1 VAHSRHYSWFS
12 SPFVNSFAL
21 LSDDPGVNAAVVFVH
36 GFLGDPHDTFYAFQD
51 MVMSHPTAQT
61 FWSKRDLFFFTYPSF
76 RNGIETSARSL
87 LDFLTLIFSKAADSL
102 SSITRS
108 ASVPPSLRFL
118 DLPARTYSGL
128 VMVGHSEGGMVI
140 RKAAVIAE
148 TAPNPIS
155 KAKVV
160 LFAPAISGVNP
171 AGFKGMLLQ
180 LSPANWVALPFLSKS
195 LAYRDMNSAE
205 FRNDVKSDTLE
216 ARKNH
221 AEHSALWAKLVFGS
235 KEDVV
240 EPVKW
245 PGDDHLPEEVGQ
257 NHISICKPTSKYDTP
272 ITLIAKTEA
281 RAKE

>member
-1 VAHSRHYSWFS
+1 MSHSRHYSWFA

-21 LSDDPGVNAAVVFVH
+21 LSDDSGVEGAVVFVH

-51 MVMSHPTAQT
+51 MVMSHLTAAT
-61 FWSKRDLFFFTYPSF
+61 FWNKRDLFFFTYPSF

-87 LDFLTLIFSKAADSL
+87 LDFLTLIFPKAPNSL
-102 SSITRS
+102 TSMTRS
-108 ASVPPSLRFL
+108 GSVPASLQFL

-148 TAPNPIS
+148 TRSNPIS

-180 LSPANWVALPFLSKS
+180 LSPANWVALPFLGKS
-195 LAYRDMNSAE
+195 RAYRDMNSPE
-205 FRNDVKSDTLE
+205 FRNDVKE
-216 ARKNH
+216 IKGNH
-221 AEHSALWAKLVFGS
+221 LAHIQASQEKLVGLAQQQLDESRELRGDIRVLAS
-235 KEDVV
+235 KI
-240 EPVKW
+240 
-245 PGDDHLPEEVGQ
+245 GQ
-257 NHISICKPTSKYDTP
+257 
-272 ITLIAKTEA
+272 EG
-281 RAKE
+281 